1 VPELSAI
8 SIAPAPPAPGPAQPG
23 AARRGLF
30 DALLHGLTVAGS
42 RHAADKRHPGDDAA
56 LNAATLAGA
65 APQPTPLP
73 VTGSNAQ
80 DDTAGTEAAFSPTPS
95 QLTASS
101 SMASDSQHSVLAGVE
116 ATGTAPS
123 DTADAATQAGA
134 EQAAPPTTDS
144 TPAIAV
150 ARGEIALL
158 AALAAGPSPRSPES
172 PDATATPSMA
182 TLAES
187 DPLFIANDAHG
198 PRDVQISQQA
208 QEQIDSAPPAL
219 ADFASAQSGTA
230 PSDEAVATSFQQ
242 TLPSQVSPQWMTD
255 TPSTPAAF
263 PQTDAPTQAA
273 AKDIAALDAP
283 AAAGQTNAATRNGA
297 AQSGTQTGNVMQT
310 LRVDTAFPAAA
321 AQSGTQTGS
330 VMQGS
335 ATTSLSTS
343 VPPLLTAR
351 TVYVR
356 GDDGQLTLTLG
367 LAGALPESAS
377 NTGSTSS
384 TTLPGTSQRSGES
397 DRALPMQALRA
408 PVGSVT
414 ASAATSLAAGPAGQQ
429 DATPDGGTGND
440 REAAAATLD
449 TTAAAALGQNVPA
462 PLDLGNLVT
471 SLALTIRT
479 GLAEARLHLR
489 PAGLGQVTVQISAGR
504 NGVALRLTADT
515 AAATSLL
522 LAHAGDLRAALAAR
536 GIAVADLHVA
546 PSPASA
552 WSVNEARWQQE
563 GRQRPGSGASNAF
576 GGDYPVQEDG
586 ESDT

>member
-1 VPELSAI
+1 MPELSAI

-297 AQSGTQTGNVMQT
+297 AQSGTQTG
-310 LRVDTAFPAAA
+310 
-321 AQSGTQTGS
+321 S

-489 PAGLGQVTVQISAGR
+489 PAGLGQVTVQISTGR
-504 NGVALRLTADT
+504 EGVALRLTADT